1 MDAEIYIM
9 EIKMCNSWDQRNCD
23 SIKNKYIMRGYKR
36 FHLPF

>member
-1 MDAEIYIM
+1 M
-9 EIKMCNSWDQRNCD
+9 EIKLCNSWDQRNCD